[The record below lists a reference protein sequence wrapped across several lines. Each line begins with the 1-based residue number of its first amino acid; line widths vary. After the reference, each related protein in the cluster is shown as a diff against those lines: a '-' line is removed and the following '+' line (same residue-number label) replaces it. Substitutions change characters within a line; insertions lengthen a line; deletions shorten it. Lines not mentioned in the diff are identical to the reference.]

1 MAARDAAAA
10 ADTDGADGD
19 IESTAQLVMIKH
31 PADATRG
38 GSNIDADGI
47 ENLRQ
52 WHMSP

>member
-10 ADTDGADGD
+10 ADTGGDGD

-31 PADATRG
+31 TADATRG
-38 GSNIDADGI
+38 GSTLMPMASKI
-47 ENLRQ
+47 LRQ